1 MPSIQQLINEVNMI
15 KRNSKDLSSRVKSGS
30 SLLNSR
36 AASIAAL
43 TKGSRS
49 GRDAVMAVRAASKS
63 LSEAA
68 MSMNTLSTT
77 CDRCIA
83 DLSK

>member
-1 MPSIQQLINEVNMI
+1 MPSIQQLIDEVNAI
-15 KRNSKDLSSRVKSGS
+15 KRSSNELSSRVKAES
-30 SLLNSR
+30 SQLNSR
-36 AASIAAL
+36 AASIAVL
-43 TKGSRS
+43 VKGSRS
-49 GRDAVMAVRAASKS
+49 GGEAVMAVRAASKS

-68 MSMNTLSTT
+68 VSMTALSAT